1 MTEEPMWHSRFLKDG
16 LEALGVF
23 KDQTDPILLLLSYYS
38 YFWLFFHDKPHAQVS
53 GIMSEGIKEQEY
65 YIGCS
70 VSQKLCNFC
79 KESGRRQKRL
89 KCEVECSLFSS
100 LSPFTQLSLLS
111 PLLFF
116 FFPHFFG
123 FCCFFFFFL
132 DFLFYQ
138 SSSFFCMSI
147 SPLQAWHWMC
157 EEVLPSATIG
167 ATSVHQPP
175 LSSRPDGGGKSST
188 RSSRSKQITSIS
200 RAELVIPLRN
210 SQNPGTGTQISSCRQ
225 APLYLFHQCEGWSKS
240 RSKIRNS
247 PESGQ
252 WGSLHFP
259 LNDST

>member
-70 VSQKLCNFC
+70 VSQKLGNFC

-116 FFPHFFG
+116 FLPTFLVFVIFSFSSWIFF
-123 FCCFFFFFL
+123 
-132 DFLFYQ
+132 
-138 SSSFFCMSI
+138 S
-147 SPLQAWHWMC
+147 
-157 EEVLPSATIG
+157 T
-167 ATSVHQPP
+167 
-175 LSSRPDGGGKSST
+175 SRP
-188 RSSRSKQITSIS
+188 
-200 RAELVIPLRN
+200 
-210 SQNPGTGTQISSCRQ
+210 
-225 APLYLFHQCEGWSKS
+225 LFSVCLSHHYKPDIGCAKKCCPQQ
-240 RSKIRNS
+240 
-247 PESGQ
+247 P
-252 WGSLHFP
+252 
-259 LNDST
+259 